1 MPDKYH
7 IKYLNEGIIDLMIE
21 RMKYDVEPTVI
32 MILKTLTRLAT
43 KSNYSQTYLIYR
55 GMSFKD
61 TIMWRTRPRSKVCQ
75 CKE

>member
-43 KSNYSQTYLIYR
+43 KSN
-55 GMSFKD
+55 
-61 TIMWRTRPRSKVCQ
+61 
-75 CKE
+75 